1 MTSPALQDIIAL
13 LGCPAAGNPAQY
25 LFERAIAAAQL
36 DWRFVTCEVAA
47 ENVAAAIAGVGVLGF
62 RGCVLSG
69 PLREAALPLVAA
81 ASPTATFSGGVSL
94 IEQRPEGLTGHMTD
108 GRGIV
113 EALRAHVD
121 PIGKTT
127 LIVGADARGRAAA
140 LELAL
145 AGASRLLVCD
155 PQAERARALVDA
167 LAGVSAAEAATLD
180 WQTTITLPDEVGV
193 VVLAPLGGHRPRF
206 TGFRREVFLADAVL
220 AGHIS
225 PVAAQAAEHGCCVVD
240 GIEIHAAQ
248 TAIDF
253 HSLSGV
259 EPDAD
264 MLREALEEFL
274 SD

>member
-1 MTSPALQDIIAL
+1 MTSPALQEIIAL

-25 LFERAIAAAQL
+25 LFERAIAAADL
-36 DWRFVTCEVAA
+36 DWRFVTCDVTV
-47 ENVAAAIAGVGVLGF
+47 ENVAAAITGVGVLGF

-69 PLREAALPLVAA
+69 PLRDAALPFMAV
-81 ASPTATFSGGVSL
+81 ASPTATFSGAVSL
-94 IEQRPEGLTGHMTD
+94 IEQRPEGLAGHMTD

-121 PIGKTT
+121 PAGKVA
-127 LIVGADARGRAAA
+127 LIVGADACGRAAA

-155 PQAERARALVDA
+155 PQAERSLALVDA
-167 LAGVSAAEAATLD
+167 LTGVHAAEASTLD
-180 WQTTITLPDEVGV
+180 WQAVIALPDEVSI
-193 VVLAPLGGHRPRF
+193 VVLAPLDGHKPAF
-206 TGFRREVFLADAVL
+206 TGLRREVFVADAV
-220 AGHIS
+220 AGRLS
-225 PVAAQAAEHGCCVVD
+225 PAAEQAAEQGCCVVD
-240 GIEIHAAQ
+240 GIEIQAAQ

-253 HSLSGV
+253 HALSGV

-274 SD
+274 SA